1 METRE
6 QVFEQL
12 INEKLGLLRG
22 TAMRILGNPADVD
35 DAVQAA
41 LMLAWRKFA
50 GYRGQSEFATWV
62 TRILIN
68 ECYDMVR
75 DRAREQEV
83 LADYGESGN
92 TNAAVSGGEAEEAS
106 LLDRLDDAVARLPKL
121 YRESLSVG
129 VLSGYSPDEAAAM
142 LGCSRNTLYQR
153 IHKAKQLLAKSIREV
168 SYEEA

>member
-12 INEKLGLLRG
+12 IKDKLGMLRG
-22 TAMRILGNPADVD
+22 TAMRILGTPMDVD
-35 DAVQAA
+35 DAVQQALLAA
-41 LMLAWRKFA
+41 WQKYDAF
-50 GYRGQSEFATWV
+50 RGQAEFATWV

-68 ECYDMVR
+68 VCYDMVR
-75 DRAREQEV
+75 DRARERDV
-83 LADYGESGN
+83 LADYGESGE
-92 TNAAVSGGEAEEAS
+92 VSGDDADEAR
-106 LLDRLDDAVARLPKL
+106 LLDRLEEAVARLPGL

-129 VLSGYSPDEAAAM
+129 VLSGRSPEEAAAM

>member
-6 QVFEQL
+6 QAFEQL
-12 INEKLGLLRG
+12 IDEKLGLLRG

-35 DAVQAA
+35 DAVQSA

-62 TRILIN
+62 TRILLN
-68 ECYDMVR
+68 VCYDMVR
-75 DRAREQEV
+75 DRARERSV
-83 LADYGESGN
+83 LADYGDSG
-92 TNAAVSGGEAEEAS
+92 AVSGDDAEEAR
-106 LLDRLDDAVARLPKL
+106 LLDRLDEAIARLPRL

-129 VLSGYSPDEAAAM
+129 VLSGRSPEEAAAM

>member
-12 INEKLGLLRG
+12 IKEKLGMLRG
-22 TAMRILGNPADVD
+22 TAMRILGSPADVD
-35 DAVQAA
+35 DAVQQA
-41 LMLAWRKFA
+41 LMTAWQKYAAF
-50 GYRGQSEFATWV
+50 RGQSEFATWV

-68 ECYDMVR
+68 VCYDMVR
-75 DRAREQEV
+75 DRARERDV
-83 LADYGESGN
+83 LADYGESG
-92 TNAAVSGGEAEEAS
+92 AVSGGDAEDAH
-106 LLDRLDDAVARLPKL
+106 LLDRLEEAIARLPEL
-121 YRESLSVG
+121 YRESLSLG
-129 VLSGYSPDEAAAM
+129 VLSGRSPDEAAAM

>member
-12 INEKLGLLRG
+12 IDEKLGLLRG

-68 ECYDMVR
+68 VCYDMVR
-75 DRAREQEV
+75 DRAREHDV
-83 LADYGESGN
+83 LADYGESG
-92 TNAAVSGGEAEEAS
+92 AVSGEDAEEAS
-106 LLDRLDDAVARLPKL
+106 LLDRLDDAVARLPRL

-129 VLSGYSPDEAAAM
+129 LLSGYSPDEAAAM

-153 IHKAKQLLAKSIREV
+153 IHKAKQLLSQSIREV
-168 SYEEA
+168 SYEQV

>member
-12 INEKLGLLRG
+12 IGEKLGMLRG
-22 TAMRILGNPADVD
+22 TAMRILGSPADVD
-35 DAVQAA
+35 DAVQQALLAA
-41 LMLAWRKFA
+41 WQKYDAF
-50 GYRGQSEFATWV
+50 RGQSEFATWV

-68 ECYDMVR
+68 VCYDMVR
-75 DRAREQEV
+75 DRARERDV
-83 LADYGESGN
+83 LSDYGESGEE
-92 TNAAVSGGEAEEAS
+92 SGDDAEEAR
-106 LLDRLDDAVARLPKL
+106 LLDRLDEAIARLPKL
-121 YRESLSVG
+121 YRESLSLG
-129 VLSGYSPDEAAAM
+129 VLSGRSPEEVAAM

>member
-12 INEKLGLLRG
+12 IEEKLGLLRG
-22 TAMRILGNPADVD
+22 TAMRILGNSIDVD
-35 DAVQAA
+35 DAVQSA

-68 ECYDMVR
+68 VCYDMVR

-92 TNAAVSGGEAEEAS
+92 QMSGGDAEEAS

-153 IHKAKQLLAKSIREV
+153 IHKAKQLLSQSIREV
-168 SYEEA
+168 SYEQA

>member
-12 INEKLGLLRG
+12 IRDKLGMLRG
-22 TAMRILGNPADVD
+22 TAMRILGSPADVD
-35 DAVQAA
+35 DAVQQA
-41 LMLAWRKFA
+41 LLAAWRKYEAF
-50 GYRGQSEFATWV
+50 RGQAEFATWV

-68 ECYDMVR
+68 VCYDMVR
-75 DRAREQEV
+75 DRARERDV
-83 LADYGESGN
+83 LADYGESG
-92 TNAAVSGGEAEEAS
+92 AASGDDAEEAH
-106 LLDRLDDAVARLPKL
+106 LLDRLDEAIARLPRL
-121 YRESLSVG
+121 YRESLAVG
-129 VLSGYSPDEAAAM
+129 VLSGRSPEEAAAM

>member
-12 INEKLGLLRG
+12 IGEKLGMLRG
-22 TAMRILGNPADVD
+22 TAMRILGSPADVD
-35 DAVQAA
+35 DAVQQALLAA
-41 LMLAWRKFA
+41 WQKYDAF
-50 GYRGQSEFATWV
+50 RGQSEFATWV

-68 ECYDMVR
+68 VCYDMVR
-75 DRAREQEV
+75 DRSRERDV
-83 LADYGESGN
+83 LADYGESGE
-92 TNAAVSGGEAEEAS
+92 VSGDDAEEAR
-106 LLDRLDDAVARLPKL
+106 LLDRLDEAIARLPKL
-121 YRESLSVG
+121 YRESLSLG
-129 VLSGYSPDEAAAM
+129 VLSGRSPEEAAAM

>member
-12 INEKLGLLRG
+12 IKDKLGMLRG
-22 TAMRILGNPADVD
+22 TAMRILGTPADVD
-35 DAVQAA
+35 DAVQQALLAA
-41 LMLAWRKFA
+41 WQKYDAF
-50 GYRGQSEFATWV
+50 RGQAEFATWV

-68 ECYDMVR
+68 VCYDMVR
-75 DRAREQEV
+75 DRARERDV
-83 LADYGESGN
+83 LADYGESGEMN
-92 TNAAVSGGEAEEAS
+92 GDDTDEAR
-106 LLDRLDDAVARLPKL
+106 LLDRLEEAVARLPKL

-129 VLSGYSPDEAAAM
+129 VLSGRSPEEAAAM

>member
-12 INEKLGLLRG
+12 IDEKLGLLRG

-92 TNAAVSGGEAEEAS
+92 QMSGGDAEEAS

-153 IHKAKQLLAKSIREV
+153 IHKAKQLLSQSIREV
-168 SYEEA
+168 SYEQA

>member
-6 QVFEQL
+6 QAFEQL
-12 INEKLGLLRG
+12 IDKKLGLLRG

-35 DAVQAA
+35 DAVQSA

-50 GYRGQSEFATWV
+50 GYRGQSEFTTWV

-92 TNAAVSGGEAEEAS
+92 QKSGGEAEEAS
-106 LLDRLDDAVARLPKL
+106 LLDRLDEAVARLPKL

-153 IHKAKQLLAKSIREV
+153 IHKAKQLLSQSIREV
-168 SYEEA
+168 SYEQA

>member
-12 INEKLGLLRG
+12 IKEKLGMLRG

-92 TNAAVSGGEAEEAS
+92 QMSGGEAEEAS

-129 VLSGYSPDEAAAM
+129 VLSGRSPEEAAAM

-153 IHKAKQLLAKSIREV
+153 IHKAKQLLAQSIREV
-168 SYEEA
+168 SYEQA

>member
-6 QVFEQL
+6 QAFEQL
-12 INEKLGLLRG
+12 IDKKLGLLRG

-35 DAVQAA
+35 DAVQSA

-50 GYRGQSEFATWV
+50 GYRGQSEFTTWV

-83 LADYGESGN
+83 LADYGESGDQM
-92 TNAAVSGGEAEEAS
+92 SGGDAEEAN

-153 IHKAKQLLAKSIREV
+153 IHKAKQLLSQSIREV
-168 SYEEA
+168 SYEQA

>member
-12 INEKLGLLRG
+12 IKEKLGMLRG
-22 TAMRILGNPADVD
+22 TAMRILGSPADVD
-35 DAVQAA
+35 DAVQQA
-41 LMLAWRKFA
+41 LMTAWQKYAAF
-50 GYRGQSEFATWV
+50 RGQSEFATWV

-68 ECYDMVR
+68 VCYDMVR
-75 DRAREQEV
+75 DRARERDV
-83 LADYGESGN
+83 LADYGESG
-92 TNAAVSGGEAEEAS
+92 AVAGGDAEDAR
-106 LLDRLDDAVARLPKL
+106 LLDRLEEAIARLPEL
-121 YRESLSVG
+121 YRESLSLG
-129 VLSGYSPDEAAAM
+129 VLSGHSPDEAAAM

>member
-6 QVFEQL
+6 QAFEQL
-12 INEKLGLLRG
+12 IDEKLGLLRG

-35 DAVQAA
+35 DAVQSA

-75 DRAREQEV
+75 NRAREQEI
-83 LADYGESGN
+83 LADYGESGDQM
-92 TNAAVSGGEAEEAS
+92 SGGEAEEAS

-153 IHKAKQLLAKSIREV
+153 IHKAKQLLSQSIREV
-168 SYEEA
+168 SYEQA

>member
-1 METRE
+1 METKE

-12 INEKLGLLRG
+12 IDEKLGLLRG

-92 TNAAVSGGEAEEAS
+92 QKSGVEAEEAS
-106 LLDRLDDAVARLPKL
+106 LLDRLDEAVARLPKL

-153 IHKAKQLLAKSIREV
+153 IHKAKQLLSQSIREV
-168 SYEEA
+168 SYEQA